1 MAGIEPP
8 SGWNLPPGCFESS
21 PGAPW
26 NREEE
31 PACGRCAHLLDGCC
45 DYGICELE
53 FADAFDAA
61 FAKEPMAAWE
71 AAKWARDWVAGNFKD
86 EQADACDRFKGFA

>member
-26 NREEE
+26 NRDEE
-31 PACGRCAHLLDGCC
+31 PACGRCSHLLDGCC
-45 DYGICELE
+45 DYGICEIE
-53 FADAFDAA
+53 FADAFDEA
-61 FAKEPMAAWE
+61 FAREPMAAWE
-71 AAKWARDWVAGNFKD
+71 AAKWARDWIVGNYKD
-86 EQADACDRFKGFA
+86 EQDDTCGRFEGFA